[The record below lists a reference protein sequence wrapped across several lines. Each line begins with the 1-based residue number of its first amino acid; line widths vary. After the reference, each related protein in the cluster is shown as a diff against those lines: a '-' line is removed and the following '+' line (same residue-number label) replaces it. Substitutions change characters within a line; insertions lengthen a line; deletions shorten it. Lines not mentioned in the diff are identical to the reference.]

1 MHIKMNEKEMQL
13 SIEGLIRILD
23 AIKDTEFVLAVPLEE
38 EIRRIVEGGDAD
50 AEETV
55 CKSD

>member
-1 MHIKMNEKEMQL
+1 MQIKMNEKEMQL

-23 AIKDTEFVLAVPLEE
+23 TMKDTEFVLSVPLEE
-38 EIRRIVEGGDAD
+38 EIQRIVEGGDAD

-55 CKSD
+55 QA

>member
-1 MHIKMNEKEMQL
+1 MQIKMNEKEMQL

-23 AIKDTEFVLAVPLEE
+23 AMKDTEFVLSVPLEE
-38 EIRRIVEGGDAD
+38 EILRIVEGGDVN

-55 CKSD
+55 QA